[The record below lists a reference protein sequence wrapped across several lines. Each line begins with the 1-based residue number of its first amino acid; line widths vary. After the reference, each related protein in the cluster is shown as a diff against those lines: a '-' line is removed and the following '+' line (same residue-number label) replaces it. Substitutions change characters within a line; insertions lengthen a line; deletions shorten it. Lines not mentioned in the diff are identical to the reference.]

1 VEVYFLGESDF
12 VVRSRSS
19 QIWESALAVGNRGAI
34 AILGRDSRAIALN
47 MLDVLEIDLT
57 YRLGRP

>member
-34 AILGRDSRAIALN
+34 AILGRDSRATALN